1 MIAHM
6 RSYLHRFVRRVAC
19 FVVLS
24 SELLLS
30 QSGTS
35 SQGAHESSAQGETF
49 GSFNLP
55 DGSKFVTTLY
65 DLKVIGKL
73 KTEKKKPY
81 YILSGVGC
89 YGCDANTSIYIH
101 SPSDGPMKNEG
112 EQPRFS
118 YPGQE
123 TDYQTSQVVSKTR
136 MFFGDCLFTHP
147 NAVVWFYR
155 TLGDDKRWHDGVS
168 VAEVRDD
175 RLVTTEI
182 NGALPTPKDTEVA
195 VHAGTCHELPGIA
208 AYTEP

>member
-1 MIAHM
+1 MC
-6 RSYLHRFVRRVAC
+6 SHRIGFVRCVAC
-19 FVVLS
+19 FVVLCS
-24 SELLLS
+24 AVLLA

-35 SQGAHESSAQGETF
+35 QQTAHETSTNGETF
-49 GSFNLP
+49 GFFKLP
-55 DGSKFVTTLY
+55 DGSKFGTSLY

-73 KTEKKKPY
+73 KTEKKTPY

-123 TDYQTSQVVSKTR
+123 TDSQSGQLVSKTR
-136 MFFGDCLFTHP
+136 MFFGDCLSTHP

-155 TLGDDKRWHDGVS
+155 TVGDDKKWHDGVS
-168 VAEVRDD
+168 VAEVKED

-182 NGALPTPKDTEVA
+182 KGALPTPKDTRVA
-195 VHAGTCHELPGIA
+195 IRTGTCQELPGIA